1 MTDSGKAR
9 IRSLALSVCLILV
22 SVSIVWAGESRIP
35 DSLIK
40 DIQKLDLG
48 RAGYR
53 LCYPLSEEQLR
64 KAEEQSLPPTAEG
77 TFRFKDGDL
86 QIVAEK
92 DSNLVILISEYHKV
106 WSRKAIKDLVGSFTL
121 GYGFPTTTAHG
132 QTLYWFFSA
141 DGELLDENNYKDY
154 ITQNGNGSVIATIK
168 VQTTSFLRSERDK
181 GKGDGVSSDEPDSGY
196 YLIYSSPILEMF
208 VKQ

>member
-9 IRSLALSVCLILV
+9 IRSLVLSVCLILV
-22 SVSIVWAGESRIP
+22 SVSIACAGESRIP

-53 LCYPLSEEQLR
+53 LCYPLTGEQLK
-64 KAEEQSLPPTAEG
+64 KAKEHSLPPTADG

-92 DSNLVILISEYHKV
+92 NSNLVILISEYHKE

-121 GYGFPTTTAHG
+121 GYGFPTATAHG

-154 ITQNGNGSVIATIK
+154 IIQNGNGSVIATIK
-168 VQTTSFLRSERDK
+168 VQTASFLRNERDK
-181 GKGDGVSSDEPDSGY
+181 GKAYDSSSHEPDSGY
-196 YLIYSSPILEMF
+196 YLI
-208 VKQ
+208 

>member
-1 MTDSGKAR
+1 MTDSGRAR
-9 IRSLALSVCLILV
+9 ITRLALVVCLILV
-22 SVSIVWAGESRIP
+22 SASIAWAGESRIP

-48 RAGYR
+48 RGGYR
-53 LCYPLSEEQLR
+53 LCHPLTEEQLR
-64 KAEEQSLPPTAEG
+64 KAKEQSLPPTADG

-86 QIVAEK
+86 QIVAEE

-154 ITQNGNGSVIATIK
+154 ISQNGNGSVIATIK
-168 VQTTSFLRSERDK
+168 VQTASFLRNERDK
-181 GKGDGVSSDEPDSGY
+181 GKGYDSSSDEPDSGY
-196 YLIYSSPILEMF
+196 YLIYSGPILEMF
-208 VKQ
+208 VKH